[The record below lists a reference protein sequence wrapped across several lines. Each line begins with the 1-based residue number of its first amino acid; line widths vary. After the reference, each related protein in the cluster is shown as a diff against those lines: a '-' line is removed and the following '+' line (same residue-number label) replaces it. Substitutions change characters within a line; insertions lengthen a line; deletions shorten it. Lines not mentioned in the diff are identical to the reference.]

1 MKNANHLHS
10 QSRTFLVVCA
20 KPLASSRAQ
29 RARRSQVRDCFV
41 GPLLAKTHNGDIEN
55 NPWTSSR
62 AQGARRSQ
70 TRDCPPSCKYAVRR
84 TGFVGPLLAKTH
96 NGDIENN
103 PWTSS
108 RAQRARRSQVR
119 DCFGHLVPE
128 HFDFAQH
135 RLCRRALAK
144 TYIE

>member
-1 MKNANHLHS
+1 MMNANHLHS

-29 RARRSQVRDCFV
+29 GARRSQTRDCFVGPLLAKTHNGDIENNPWTSSRAQRARRSQTRDCFV

-70 TRDCPPSCKYAVRR
+70 TRDC
-84 TGFVGPLLAKTH
+84 
-96 NGDIENN
+96 
-103 PWTSS
+103 
-108 RAQRARRSQVR
+108 
-119 DCFGHLVPE
+119 FGHLVPE